1 MRALKFS
8 QTGSLDD
15 LHVEEV
21 SVPIPAAGEVLVE
34 VKAAAINPSDIK
46 NVQGK
51 MHETTVP
58 RIPGRDFAGMV
69 VKGPNELL
77 GQSVFG
83 SGGNLGF
90 GRDGSHAEY
99 VAVPVTAV
107 IPLPKNLRFEQAAGI
122 GVAYITAWAALVN
135 AARIQAGETTL
146 ILGTTGAVGSAAA
159 RIARKV
165 GARVIGTARK
175 ASDIPPASVLP
186 VDDWIDLQAV
196 DLATGV
202 RRLTNGRGAD
212 IVFDVVGG
220 ALFEQCLS
228 ALAWRGRQVAI
239 SSSPEPRVS
248 FNLVDFYHNESKL
261 FGVDS
266 LKLSFAETGEIL
278 RRLTPESRL
287 VHFLLRPWRHFAFM
301 KVPDSIAT
309 LPNQKLKPSQSWFHS
324 RSGRQPTREKSTCQF
339 SGGSA
344 FARCCWRGGD
354 VCITLAGRSDRQS
367 RFCLPES
374 SDFSFSLQQRC
385 S

>member
-1 MRALKFS
+1 
-8 QTGSLDD
+8 
-15 LHVEEV
+15 
-21 SVPIPAAGEVLVE
+21 VLVE
-34 VKAAAINPSDIK
+34 VKAAAINPSDVK

-58 RIPGRDFAGMV
+58 RIPGRDFAGMI
-69 VKGPNELL
+69 VKGPDELL
-77 GQSVFG
+77 GRSVFG

-107 IPLPKNLRFEQAAGI
+107 IPLPKNLSFEQAAGI

-135 AARIQAGETTL
+135 AAQIQAGETAL

-159 RIARKV
+159 RIARKL

-186 VDDWIDLQAV
+186 VDDWIDLEAV

-248 FNLVDFYHNESKL
+248 FNLVDFYHNESRL
-261 FGVDS
+261 LGVDS
-266 LKLSFAETGEIL
+266 LKLSFEETAEIL
-278 RRLTPESRL
+278 RQLTPGIESGTFPPPAVETFRL
-287 VHFLLRPWRHFAFM
+287 DEGPRLYRDVAESKIKTKPVL
-301 KVPDSIAT
+301 VP
-309 LPNQKLKPSQSWFHS
+309 
-324 RSGRQPTREKSTCQF
+324 
-339 SGGSA
+339 
-344 FARCCWRGGD
+344 
-354 VCITLAGRSDRQS
+354 
-367 RFCLPES
+367 
-374 SDFSFSLQQRC
+374 
-385 S
+385 

>member
-1 MRALKFS
+1 MRALKFH

-15 LHVEEV
+15 LRFEEV
-21 SVPIPAAGEVLVE
+21 SPPTPGPGEVLIQ

-58 RIPGRDFAGMV
+58 RIPGRDFAGMI
-69 VKGPNELL
+69 VKGPDELL

-107 IPLPKNLRFEQAAGI
+107 IPLPKNLSFEQAAGI

-135 AARIQAGETTL
+135 AAQIQAGETAL

-159 RIARKV
+159 RIARKL

-175 ASDIPPASVLP
+175 AADIPPASVIP
-186 VDDWIDLQAV
+186 VDDWIDLQAI

-212 IVFDVVGG
+212 ILFDVVGG

-239 SSSPEPRVS
+239 SSSPEARVS
-248 FNLVDFYHNESKL
+248 FNLVNFYHNESRL
-261 FGVDS
+261 LGVDS
-266 LKLSFAETGEIL
+266 LKLTFEETAEIL
-278 RRLTPESRL
+278 RRLTPGIESGIFPAPR
-287 VHFLLRPWRHFAFM
+287 VE
-301 KVPDSIAT
+301 I
-309 LPNQKLKPSQSWFHS
+309 
-324 RSGRQPTREKSTCQF
+324 
-339 SGGSA
+339 
-344 FARCCWRGGD
+344 
-354 VCITLAGRSDRQS
+354 
-367 RFCLPES
+367 
-374 SDFSFSLQQRC
+374 FSLEEGPRLYRDIAE
-385 S
+385 SKFKGKPILVP

>member
-1 MRALKFS
+1 MRALKFY

-58 RIPGRDFAGMV
+58 RIPGRDFAGMI
-69 VKGPNELL
+69 VKGPDELL
-77 GQSVFG
+77 GRSVFG

-99 VAVPVTAV
+99 LTIPVTAV
-107 IPLPKNLRFEQAAGI
+107 IPLPKNLSFEQAAGI

-135 AARIQAGETTL
+135 AAQIQAGETAL

-159 RIARKV
+159 RIARKL

-175 ASDIPPASVLP
+175 AADIPRASVLA
-186 VDDWIDLQAV
+186 VDDWIDLEAV

-248 FNLVDFYHNESKL
+248 FNLVDFYHNESRL
-261 FGVDS
+261 LGVDS
-266 LKLSFAETGEIL
+266 LKLSFEETAEIL
-278 RRLTPESRL
+278 RQLTPGIESGTFPPPAVETFRL
-287 VHFLLRPWRHFAFM
+287 DEGPRLYRDVAESKIKTKPIL
-301 KVPDSIAT
+301 VP
-309 LPNQKLKPSQSWFHS
+309 
-324 RSGRQPTREKSTCQF
+324 
-339 SGGSA
+339 
-344 FARCCWRGGD
+344 
-354 VCITLAGRSDRQS
+354 
-367 RFCLPES
+367 
-374 SDFSFSLQQRC
+374 
-385 S
+385 

>member
-1 MRALKFS
+1 MRALKFY

-15 LHVEEV
+15 LRVEEV
-21 SVPIPAAGEVLVE
+21 SVPIPAEGEVLVE

-58 RIPGRDFAGMV
+58 RIPGRDFAGMI
-69 VKGPNELL
+69 VKGPDERL

-90 GRDGSHAEY
+90 GRDGSHAQY
-99 VAVPVTAV
+99 LAVPATAV
-107 IPLPKNLRFEQAAGI
+107 LPLPRNLGFEQAAGI

-135 AARIQAGETTL
+135 AAQIHAGETAL

-159 RIARKV
+159 RIAHEL

-175 ASDIPPASVLP
+175 ASDIPAGSVLP

-196 DLATGV
+196 DLAAGV
-202 RRLTNGRGAD
+202 RTLTSGRGAD

-220 ALFEQCLS
+220 AMFEKCLA

-248 FNLVDFYHNESKL
+248 FNLVDFYHNESRL
-261 FGVDS
+261 LGVDS
-266 LKLSFAETGEIL
+266 LKLSFEETAEIL
-278 RRLTPESRL
+278 RQLTPGIESGIFPPPRVETFPL
-287 VHFLLRPWRHFAFM
+287 EEGPGLYRDMA
-301 KVPDSIAT
+301 
-309 LPNQKLKPSQSWFHS
+309 
-324 RSGRQPTREKSTCQF
+324 
-339 SGGSA
+339 
-344 FARCCWRGGD
+344 
-354 VCITLAGRSDRQS
+354 
-367 RFCLPES
+367 ES
-374 SDFSFSLQQRC
+374 KIKGKTILIP
-385 S
+385 